1 MVFSVVVWGLLKT
14 LSGGGEMRITEIKVL
29 PVDGDEKLKAYV
41 TIKLDDCF
49 VVRDM
54 KIIKGTTGYFVAM
67 PAKKMKDGTY
77 RDLVHPLDKSTRQ
90 HLEDQIMVEFKK
102 LQLDLKADPAQRAA
116 V

>member
-1 MVFSVVVWGLLKT
+1 
-14 LSGGGEMRITEIKVL
+14 MRSTEIKIL

-54 KIIKGTTGYFVAM
+54 KVIKGTTGFFVAM

-77 RDLVHPLDKSTRQ
+77 RDLVHPLDRPTRQ
-90 HLEDQIMVEFKK
+90 KLEDLVMEEYNRVQSEDK
-102 LQLDLKADPAQRAA
+102 LRTTLTA

>member
-1 MVFSVVVWGLLKT
+1 MQ
-14 LSGGGEMRITEIKVL
+14 ITEIKVL
-29 PVDGDEKLKAYV
+29 TVEGDEKLKAYV

-54 KIIKGTTGYFVAM
+54 KVIKGVSGYFVAM

-90 HLEDQIMVEFKK
+90 MLEDQVMTEYRRIQSEPKEELHALSGV
-102 LQLDLKADPAQRAA
+102 
-116 V
+116 

>member
-1 MVFSVVVWGLLKT
+1 
-14 LSGGGEMRITEIKVL
+14 MRITEIKVL

-49 VVRDM
+49 IIRDM
-54 KIIKGTTGYFVAM
+54 KVIKGTTGFFVAM

-77 RDLVHPLDKSTRQ
+77 RDLAHPLDKSTRDMIE
-90 HLEDQIMVEFKK
+90 HLVMDEYKRHAGPEN
-102 LQLDLKADPAQRAA
+102 LRHEA

>member
-1 MVFSVVVWGLLKT
+1 
-14 LSGGGEMRITEIKVL
+14 MRITEIKVL

-41 TIKLDDCF
+41 SIKLDDCF

-54 KIIKGTTGYFVAM
+54 KVIKGTTGYFVAM

-77 RDLVHPLDKSTRQ
+77 RDLVHPLDKPTRDR
-90 HLEDQIMVEFKK
+90 LEALVLDEYKRSQEFRETP
-102 LQLDLKADPAQRAA
+102 LA

>member
-1 MVFSVVVWGLLKT
+1 
-14 LSGGGEMRITEIKVL
+14 MRITEIKVL

-54 KIIKGTTGYFVAM
+54 KVIKGNTGYFVAM

-77 RDLVHPLDKSTRQ
+77 RDLVHPLDKPTRQ
-90 HLEDQIMVEFKK
+90 MLEEQVMSEFNKV
-102 LQLDLKADPAQRAA
+102 LAEGDSAQAFSNA

>member
-1 MVFSVVVWGLLKT
+1 
-14 LSGGGEMRITEIKVL
+14 MRITEIKVL

-54 KIIKGTTGYFVAM
+54 KVIKGNTGYFVAM

-77 RDLVHPLDKSTRQ
+77 RDLVHPLDKPTRQ
-90 HLEDQIMVEFKK
+90 MLEDQVMGEFKRV
-102 LQLDLKADPAQRAA
+102 LAEGDGAPAFSNA

>member
-1 MVFSVVVWGLLKT
+1 
-14 LSGGGEMRITEIKVL
+14 MRITEVKVL

-49 VVRDM
+49 VIRDM
-54 KIIKGTTGYFVAM
+54 KVIKGTTGYFIAM

-90 HLEDQIMVEFKK
+90 TLEDLVMTEYKRSQSIESKDIVY
-102 LQLDLKADPAQRAA
+102 ARAG
-116 V
+116 

>member
-1 MVFSVVVWGLLKT
+1 
-14 LSGGGEMRITEIKVL
+14 MRITEIKVL

-49 VVRDM
+49 VVRDI
-54 KIIKGTTGYFVAM
+54 KVIKGVGGYFIAM

-90 HLEDQIMVEFKK
+90 MLEEQVMSEYRRVQSELGKG
-102 LQLDLKADPAQRAA
+102 LHVLSGGAG
-116 V
+116 

>member
-1 MVFSVVVWGLLKT
+1 
-14 LSGGGEMRITEIKVL
+14 MRITEIKVL

-49 VVRDM
+49 VIRDM

-77 RDLVHPLDKSTRQ
+77 RDLVHPLDKPTRQ
-90 HLEDQIMVEFKK
+90 DLEDQVLVEFRK

>member
-1 MVFSVVVWGLLKT
+1 
-14 LSGGGEMRITEIKVL
+14 MRITEIKIL

-54 KIIKGTTGYFVAM
+54 KVIKGTTGYFVAM

-77 RDLVHPLDKSTRQ
+77 RDLVHPLDKPTRQ
-90 HLEDQIMVEFKK
+90 MLEEQVMNEYKK
-102 LQLDLKADPAQRAA
+102 VQAEGRKDYPAETF
-116 V
+116 

>member
-1 MVFSVVVWGLLKT
+1 
-14 LSGGGEMRITEIKVL
+14 MRITEIKIL

-54 KIIKGTTGYFVAM
+54 KVIKGTTGFFVAM

-77 RDLVHPLDKSTRQ
+77 RDLVHPLDRPTRQ
-90 HLEDQIMVEFKK
+90 KLEDLVMEEYNRVQSEDK
-102 LQLDLKADPAQRAA
+102 LRTTLTA

>member
-1 MVFSVVVWGLLKT
+1 
-14 LSGGGEMRITEIKVL
+14 MRITEIKVL

-54 KIIKGTTGYFVAM
+54 KVIKGNTGYFIAM

-77 RDLVHPLDKSTRQ
+77 RDLVHPLDKPTRQ
-90 HLEDQIMVEFKK
+90 MLEDQVMCEFKK
-102 LQLDLKADPAQRAA
+102 TLAEGEGDQAFSNA

>member
-1 MVFSVVVWGLLKT
+1 
-14 LSGGGEMRITEIKVL
+14 MRITEIKIL

-54 KIIKGTTGYFVAM
+54 KVIKGNTGYFVAM

-77 RDLVHPLDKSTRQ
+77 RDLVHPLDKPTRQ
-90 HLEDQIMVEFKK
+90 K
-102 LQLDLKADPAQRAA
+102 LNTSAFVVGFWTKRQYFWPRKIPYFFLIARN
-116 V
+116 